1 MKEEIVGLT
10 EDISQSRLYS
20 EDLAPVSAANRTWN
34 TWALAALWI
43 GMAVCIPTY
52 ILASYMIRSGLD
64 WVEALVIIVVAN
76 LIITIPMVLNG
87 HAGVKYGIPFPVLGR
102 ASFGINGIHV
112 ASVVRAIVACGWFGV
127 QTWIGGLAIYAIF
140 CAITGVEASF
150 GLSIGKFLS
159 FGVFWAINMY
169 VVWQGSESI
178 KWLEEYSAPILIG
191 IGIVLIAW
199 GAIESGGFSIVLKQN
214 GQLENPAVQLSKLD
228 NKVMLSVN
236 PLTDKTGEHPK
247 ADAFSIQLGS
257 VSSSFVKSEWEY
269 QTWYDLHETTSLDL
283 NSVYAD
289 GNYIAGE
296 TPVQVVFKKDLAGS
310 PIFSSV
316 ISVSEIS
323 VEDSS
328 LSSKLWQYVL
338 WLTAMVGFWATMSI
352 SISDITRYAESQ
364 KSQIL
369 GQFLGLPG
377 TMMLYSFV
385 GVFVTCAAIINFDD
399 ILIAN
404 DAPWDPVSLLAK
416 FQSPVVVV
424 LAQFFMLIAT
434 LSTNIAANV
443 IAPANVFSNLF
454 PKKISFRMGG
464 IITGIIGIIICPWW
478 LLDEISGI
486 LIFISGL
493 LGPVLGVMI
502 ADYFLIRKTEI
513 KLSEL
518 YKEDGE
524 FAYGGSGINFKAMI
538 ALAVGVFTALIGYWI
553 PELNFLYS
561 LSWFTGFFLSFSIY
575 YVLMKKSAQLT

>member
-20 EDLAPVSAANRTWN
+20 EDLAPVSAAIRTWN

-513 KLSEL
+513 PLSEL